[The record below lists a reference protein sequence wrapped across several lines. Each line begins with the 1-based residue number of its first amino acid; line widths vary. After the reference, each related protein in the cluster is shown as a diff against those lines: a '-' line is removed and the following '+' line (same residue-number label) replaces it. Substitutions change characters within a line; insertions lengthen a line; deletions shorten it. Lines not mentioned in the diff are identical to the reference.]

1 MVKAFYILIAG
12 NLSAAA
18 VFFTTGILSQNALL
32 NLCGWIFVGAS
43 LILLIFITVMRRR
56 FPQLQEKNK

>member
-32 NLCGWIFVGAS
+32 NLCGWIFVTAS
-43 LILLIFITVMRRR
+43 LILLIFANVMRRR
-56 FPQLQEKNK
+56 FAQLQSKDK